1 MSRPSP
7 APPPAAPAAPPR
19 RVLPLLRNEL
29 LITFALL
36 ATAALVMAVAA
47 AVLVFAEDTET
58 SGAHLTL
65 LIALDACVF
74 VLFGAWQIR
83 RLVTRPL
90 EDAIAAA
97 EAIAGGDLSR
107 RVPRGTT
114 REFGALAD
122 SVNRMTDHLLEAQ
135 AQHLRIE
142 KLASVG
148 RLAAGVAHEIGN
160 PLGAINGYAHILRVR
175 AGADAGML
183 EAIDGL
189 ERESIRIDRIV
200 RSLLDY
206 ARPRRMTPTPIDV
219 NDTVRGAVGLL
230 RDQGVLRRVE
240 MRLALDAELPR
251 LFGERHELEQVFVN
265 LLLNAVDAMADGAG
279 TVAIRTRRVTADAL
293 RGPSPRRAG
302 DPASVALDRAPSGR
316 ITAWLDRTREAD
328 DFVQVVVADSGSGVK
343 PEDAER
349 IFDPFF
355 TTKEPGKGTGL
366 GLAIVSRIVDGL
378 RGTVWVQPSREGGA
392 AFVLL
397 FASSGV
403 VKALAPRAGAR

>member
-7 APPPAAPAAPPR
+7 APPPAAAPPVPAR
-19 RVLPLLRNEL
+19 RTLPSLRNEL

-36 ATAALVMAVAA
+36 AAAAVVMAVAA
-47 AVLVFAEDTET
+47 AMLVFVDADSE
-58 SGAHLTL
+58 SGTHLTL
-65 LIALDACVF
+65 LIALDACV
-74 VLFGAWQIR
+74 LIAFGAYQIR
-83 RLVTRPL
+83 RLVTQPL
-90 EDAIAAA
+90 EAAIAAT
-97 EAIAGGDLSR
+97 EAIAAGDLSR
-107 RVPRGTT
+107 RVPAGAT
-114 REFGALAD
+114 REFDALAG

-160 PLGAINGYAHILRVR
+160 PLGAINGYAHILRMR
-175 AGADAGML
+175 AGDAAEML
-183 EAIDGL
+183 EPLDGL
-189 ERESIRIDRIV
+189 EREAIRIDRIV

-206 ARPRRMTPTPIDV
+206 ARPRRMTPTSIEV
-219 NDTVRGAVGLL
+219 NDIVRSAVGLL
-230 RDQGVLRRVE
+230 HDQGILRRVD
-240 MRLALDAELPR
+240 MRLALDADVPR

-265 LLLNAVDAMADGAG
+265 LLLNAVDAMPQGAG
-279 TVAIRTRRVTADAL
+279 IVAIRTRRVTAQAL
-293 RGPSPRRAG
+293 RDPMPRRVD
-302 DPASVALDRAPSGR
+302 DPASVALERAPAGR
-316 ITAWLDRTREAD
+316 IAAWLDRTAD
-328 DFVQVVVADSGSGVK
+328 AGEFIQVVVADSGSGVP

-366 GLAIVSRIVDGL
+366 GLAIVARIVDGL

-397 FASSGV
+397 FASASPV
-403 VKALAPRAGAR
+403 VARSRTVA